1 MAPRGMHICKKTLQ
15 SYYLLPSPPHS
26 PPPFFSL
33 PDPGP
38 CSTRRPPC
46 PGSEPPHPPPC
57 SLAGGGAWERQRRPR
72 CAPSL
77 ALSAAGGRT
86 GRSTR
91 RLHASAPASRPISS
105 ASAWPQRRRVTA
117 AAGGR
122 PLLAS
127 SGGRGHIRR
136 CRGSQPQV
144 QGSWRRRRSRGW
156 RCGFVAARAWGH
168 GGGRGSTVAHNAGL
182 GSMAV
187 RGA

>member
-1 MAPRGMHICKKTLQ
+1 MAPRGMHICKKPSKVTIFYLHPLTP
-15 SYYLLPSPPHS
+15 LLPSS
-26 PPPFFSL
+26 PSQTPAPARRAAL
-33 PDPGP
+33 PAPAA
-38 CSTRRPPC
+38 SRRT
-46 PGSEPPHPPPC
+46 PPPC
-57 SLAGGGAWERQRRPR
+57 SLAGGGAWERHRRPS

-105 ASAWPQRRRVTA
+105 ASAWPRRRRVTA
-117 AAGGR
+117 TAGGR

-127 SGGRGHIRR
+127 SYGRGHIRR

-144 QGSWRRRRSRGW
+144 QGSWRRRRSRGR
-156 RCGFVAARAWGH
+156 RCGSVAARAWGH